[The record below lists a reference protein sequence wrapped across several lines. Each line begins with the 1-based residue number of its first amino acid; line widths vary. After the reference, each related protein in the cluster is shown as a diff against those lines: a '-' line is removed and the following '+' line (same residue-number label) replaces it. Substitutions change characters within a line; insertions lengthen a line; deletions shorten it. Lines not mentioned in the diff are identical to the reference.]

1 MAGMNSLLACALVLL
16 VMTLSTFAA
25 DPPVEKKAPA
35 PAVAAEYLIGEMHIQ
50 NLPEMNYVYG
60 SAETTF
66 EKLGEVVGKY
76 IPMLTKGLED
86 GQLRSGGCAMF
97 IYKGMTQ
104 DMSKPFTLEIGWCV
118 PPEAKAFGELKT
130 RKVKATKCATMLY
143 TGSLANISKIYEK
156 LMPAV
161 RAAGLTPAG
170 EVREMY
176 LYWENPE
183 SANNVIQVVVEVK

>member
-1 MAGMNSLLACALVLL
+1 MA
-16 VMTLSTFAA
+16 MTVSTLAA
-25 DPPVEKKAPA
+25 DPPAEKKAPA
-35 PAVAAEYLIGEMHIQ
+35 AAGAAEFLVGEMQVQ

-66 EKLGEVVGKY
+66 EKIGDVVNKY
-76 IPMLTKGLED
+76 IPMLTKGLVE

-97 IYKGMTQ
+97 IYKGVTE

-118 PPEAKAFGELKT
+118 PPEAKAFGELKA
-130 RKVKATKCATMLY
+130 RKVKAAKCATMLY
-143 TGSLANISKIYEK
+143 TGSLANIAKIYEK

-161 RAAGLTPAG
+161 KAAGLTPTGDA
-170 EVREMY
+170 REMY

-183 SANNVIQVVVEVK
+183 SANNVIQVVIEVK